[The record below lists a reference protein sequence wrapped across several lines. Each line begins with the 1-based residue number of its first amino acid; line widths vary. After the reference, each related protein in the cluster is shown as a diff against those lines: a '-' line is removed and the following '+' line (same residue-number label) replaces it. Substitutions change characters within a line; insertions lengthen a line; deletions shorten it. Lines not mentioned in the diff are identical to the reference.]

1 MMNDVWNTFLQG
13 LAPVITV
20 ILEVALV
27 LLVAVATQFIKKY
40 LTKLGINISETEVSA
55 IEELVRKSVITINQ
69 KLVDDLKEAAPDGK
83 LTEEQQAEVYNMTYN
98 IIKRAL
104 SDDQFKLLEKIY
116 GDVDTGIDVLIE
128 NMVVQVKEYKTLTS
142 TSASITETTESNA
155 GEIFEND
162 SNGSSSG
169 EIIS

>member
-1 MMNDVWNTFLQG
+1 MNDVWNTFLQG

-20 ILEVALV
+20 VLEVALV

-40 LTKLGINISETEVSA
+40 LTKLGINISETEVNA

-83 LTEEQQAEVYNMTYN
+83 LTEEQQAEVYNMTYS
-98 IIKRAL
+98 IIKKAL
-104 SDDQFKLLEKIY
+104 SDDQYKLLEKIY

-142 TSASITETTESNA
+142 TSASITETTDLNA
-155 GEIFEND
+155 GELIENN
-162 SNGSSSG
+162 STNSSSG